1 MKNIKRKI
9 CVTTGTRSEY
19 GLLRPVLTELKKNK
33 KIDLI
38 LIVTGMHLSSK
49 YGNTIDLIK
58 KDGFKI
64 SYKFPM
70 IPKKILHFIWP
81 NL

>member
-1 MKNIKRKI
+1 M
-9 CVTTGTRSEY
+9 E
-19 GLLRPVLTELKKNK
+19 LLVVKKSK

-70 IPKKILHFIWP
+70 IPKKDSSFYMAKSLGEGIVKFATIF
-81 NL
+81 